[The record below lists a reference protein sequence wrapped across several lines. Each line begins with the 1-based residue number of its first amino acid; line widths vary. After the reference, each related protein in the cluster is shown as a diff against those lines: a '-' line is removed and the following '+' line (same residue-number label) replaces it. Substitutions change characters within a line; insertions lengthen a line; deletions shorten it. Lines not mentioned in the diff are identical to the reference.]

1 MTTVLQLITD
11 ALSDIGAI
19 AIGEPVPSA
28 EADSALRALVQ
39 MVEQWNSE
47 GMMVYNTEINV
58 FNLVVG
64 QSSYTV
70 GTGGNFNIPR
80 PAQVLA
86 AYNRDV
92 RGIDYPIYV
101 TTNFQ
106 EYSEITYKTIQSPLI
121 NVLYDNQDVP
131 LKSLYVFPVPSSTDY
146 TLVLWTTGAI
156 DAGTQLSDTITLPP
170 GYLQALEFNLA
181 VTLSPRYGKAVT
193 QDLGMLAMTTKAQ
206 IKRVNTDVGTLAI
219 PDSIPQNTIGYSIQ
233 DFYAGR

>member
-1 MTTVLQLITD
+1 MTTVLDLLTD
-11 ALSDIGAI
+11 SLADIGAI
-19 AIGEPVPSA
+19 AIGEPVPA
-28 EADSALRALVQ
+28 DEAASALRAFVQ

-47 GMMVYNTEINV
+47 GLMAYNTETHV
-58 FNLVVG
+58 FNLTPG
-64 QSSYTV
+64 QTSYTV

-106 EYSEITYKTIQSPLI
+106 EYSEITYKTIQSPLV

-131 LKSLYVFPVPSSTDY
+131 LKSLYLFPVPNTTDY
-146 TLVLWTTGAI
+146 TLVLWTSGAI
-156 DAGTQLSDTITLPP
+156 DAGTALSDTITLPP
-170 GYLQALEFNLA
+170 GYKQALEFNLA

-193 QDLGMLAMTTKAQ
+193 PDLMRMAIESKAQ